1 MMTRRQKRVRRKKK
15 DEDTE
20 WAQCEGRAVGTSNAF
35 ILGKPPPPLQG
46 VDGIIRAAAIGRRS
60 VCKQYLAGTRSFPLD
75 DLNELL
81 AYPPLDDSLQDGTTA
96 IHAACINGH
105 MDVVKLLIEP
115 RLNGVPICQ
124 SGGARIDGVCKRWID
139 GGRVEVRSTPL
150 HLAVS
155 RGHWEVARY
164 LLGQGADKRKKQLT
178 SLRQRGGG
186 SGGGSGSDGVD
197 GVDGG
202 TVEVPEVPMGPL
214 GPFTGYEPQPQS
226 TLDLAHY
233 FLEMS
238 VNTHSNTGGSGGGSG
253 GGGGGGDGGGGGGVD
268 GYNEDGTFCGGGGV
282 AKADLFPALPPPSQI
297 QMFEMKKL
305 VASLVEEEEEETF

>member
-20 WAQCEGRAVGTSNAF
+20 WAQCEGRVVGTSNAF

-60 VCKQYLAGTRSFPLD
+60 VCKQYLAGTRSFPLE

-81 AYPPLDDSLQDGTTA
+81 AYPPLDDPLQDGTTA

-105 MDVVKLLIEP
+105 LDVVKLLIEP

-178 SLRQRGGG
+178 SLRRRGGG
-186 SGGGSGSDGVD
+186 GGGDG
-197 GVDGG
+197 GDGG
-202 TVEVPEVPMGPL
+202 TVEVPIGPL

-238 VNTHSNTGGSGGGSG
+238 VNTHSLQDSG
-253 GGGGGGDGGGGGGVD
+253 GGGGGGGVGID

-282 AKADLFPALPPPSQI
+282 AKLDLFPALPPPSQI

-305 VASLVEEEEEETF
+305 VASLVEEEDGEDAF